1 METEK
6 DLIYGTTTPEA
17 KEMLIEAI
25 NKMCYQLGTKEPP
38 KPFYGGCYYD
48 RDFNKVYIKEVIY
61 NDPAVVVYWSDGS
74 KTTAKR
80 DPLDTW
86 DSEKGLLLCVVKK
99 LVNSDFAVRTLED
112 WGEPE
117 LGKKRKTLSDVR
129 KAHQKNR

>member
-1 METEK
+1 MRTNK
-6 DLIYGTTTPEA
+6 GTNIYTSSGVSENIKKQLLESFNALEHKLERKTP
-17 KEMLIEAI
+17 
-25 NKMCYQLGTKEPP
+25 Q
-38 KPFYGGCYYD
+38 FGGCYYD

-61 NDPAVVVYWSDGS
+61 NDPAVVVYWSDGT

-99 LVNSDFAVRTLED
+99 LVNSDFAIRTLKD

-117 LGKKRKTLSDVR
+117 LGKKHKTLSDVR
-129 KAHQKNR
+129 KVYRKSR